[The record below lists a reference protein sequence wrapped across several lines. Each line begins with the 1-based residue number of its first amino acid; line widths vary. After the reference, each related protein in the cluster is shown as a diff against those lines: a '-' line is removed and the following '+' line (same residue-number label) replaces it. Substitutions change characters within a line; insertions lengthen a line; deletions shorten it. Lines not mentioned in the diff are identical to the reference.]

1 MSKIVVL
8 FAHGRTG
15 THMLRSIL
23 SQETWIRN
31 HDEPFNPAI
40 EHWNKHSFFPHLR
53 QHLAGTGAMN
63 VVAAKQV
70 VDAYFDHLEHSLGAS
85 SGLVDLKVG
94 QIGAM
99 DWPPFLQGTVPVIL
113 DRVMARGWP
122 IVLCRRRDQLA
133 AYVSQKRAE
142 QSGVWVRREG
152 KAADDTEGAA
162 LHIDPAQLL
171 RFLAQQERVT
181 ADVDRWISGYPST
194 ALIHYE
200 DFGPFPFLPDPV
212 REIFSAAFARP
223 LRRGVKTDTV
233 KLIADHHAL
242 IVNAD
247 EVRNALLQQGYAQFW
262 PETAPDLPRVDG
274 TADDAGRGAIPAAG
288 SATIVTAAQAKDRAA
303 TLKADIAATLKTGV
317 TYKAERHALADVAVQ
332 VGHFDDSFV
341 HRAKN
346 APFAQYH
353 LEGVASFARLMFQA
367 RRRDYLDDR
376 PKYRWLID
384 DKLIG
389 LRFAESLGIPVVPY
403 LFCDAVADVPATL
416 ARMGYPAVVKPLGDA
431 NAANVFMIFEPGR
444 VVEHQTRQTMNETA
458 ALARMAQTGQSKWLV
473 QRYIGPLEFGEQP
486 VTEIKSYM
494 FYGEVG
500 VINEVTTYP
509 EIALCEWS
517 PDGREIDSGRPINR
531 MKGRGF
537 TPELVSDG
545 VRMSLALPAPF
556 LRVDF
561 LFWQGQHYFNEVS
574 PQPGSAAEQPNF
586 DRALG
591 DLYLA
596 AEARL
601 LDDLFEGK
609 PFPEIRALAKAVAGE
624 MT

>member
-31 HDEPFNPAI
+31 FDEPFNPSV
-40 EHWNKHSFFPHLR
+40 EQWNKQSFFPHLR
-53 QHLAGTGAMN
+53 RHVAGPGAMN
-63 VVAAKQV
+63 ATAAKQL
-70 VDAYFDHLEHSLGAS
+70 VDSFFDQLEQSVGAS
-85 SGLVDLKVG
+85 SGLLDLKVG

-122 IVLCRRRDQLA
+122 IILCRRHDQLA
-133 AYVSQKRAE
+133 TYVSQKRAE

-152 KAADDTEGAA
+152 TRANDTKGTA
-162 LHIDPAQLL
+162 LHVDPAQLS
-171 RFLAQQERVT
+171 RFIAQQERAA
-181 ADVDRWISGYPST
+181 ADVDRWMSSYPSK

-200 DFGPFPFLPDPV
+200 DFAPFPFLPDPV
-212 REIFSAAFARP
+212 REVFSAAFARP
-223 LRRGVKTDTV
+223 LQRGLTADTV
-233 KLIADHHAL
+233 KLVADHYAM
-242 IVNAD
+242 ISNPD
-247 EVRNALLQQGYAQFW
+247 EVRDGLKRMGYPQFW
-262 PETAPDLPRVDG
+262 PDAPHNPNGAQAAAPDPNTEVR
-274 TADDAGRGAIPAAG
+274 AAAPA
-288 SATIVTAAQAKDRAA
+288 TVVTAAQAKERVEL
-303 TLKADIAATLKTGV
+303 LKADIAATLKTGIA
-317 TYKAERHALADVAVQ
+317 YKAERHALADVAVQ
-332 VGHFDDSFV
+332 IGHFDDSFV

-367 RRRDYLDDR
+367 RRRDYLNDR

-384 DKLIG
+384 DKLVG

-403 LFCDAVADVPATL
+403 ITCGAVADVPAAL
-416 ARMGYPAVVKPLGDA
+416 ARMGYPAVVKPLVDA
-431 NAANVFMIFEPGR
+431 NAANVFMAFGPGR
-444 VVEHQTRQTMNETA
+444 VVEHQTRITMDETA
-458 ALARMAQTGQSKWLV
+458 ALARMGQTGRSKWLV
-473 QRYIGPLEFGEQP
+473 QRYIGPLDFGEEP

-509 EIALCEWS
+509 ETAVCEWS
-517 PDGREIDSGRPINR
+517 PNGQEIDSGRPIKR

-537 TPELVSDG
+537 TPELVADG

-574 PQPGSAAEQPNF
+574 PQPGSAAELPNL

-601 LDDLFEGK
+601 LDDLFQSK
-609 PFPEIRALAKAVAGE
+609 PFAEIRELSKAVASGL
-624 MT
+624 M